1 MREAYDRADEVLI
14 GAQHEL
20 VDARAVERRSE
31 TLLPPSGGGGKAGTK
46 AAVVRVDAELL
57 AGLAVGQDHR
67 TDVRQ
72 LSLARVRQSDGHGL
86 VASRDTPQALL
97 PSGGAE
103 EIGDDEHE

>member
-31 TLLPPSGGGGKAGTK
+31 TLLPPSRGGGKAGTK
-46 AAVVRVDAELL
+46 AAVVRVDAELP
-57 AGLAVGQDHR
+57 AGLAVGQEHR

-72 LSLARVRQSDGHGL
+72 LSLARGRESDGHGL
-86 VASRDTPQALL
+86 LAARVSAQALP
-97 PSGGAE
+97 PSGGA
-103 EIGDDEHE
+103 